1 MNKKV
6 NDEKGD
12 TEEDSEEAAEKEG
25 VTAAH
30 IDDRETEVGD
40 AECVRFATYKNR
52 NRSPSLFS
60 TFFPLLSFQLSE
72 CLNH

>member
-12 TEEDSEEAAEKEG
+12 AEEDSEEAAEKEG

-40 AECVRFATYKNR
+40 ADASRSPPTKNP
-52 NRSPSLFS
+52 NRSRSLFS
-60 TFFPLLSFQLSE
+60 TFFPLL
-72 CLNH
+72 